1 MSTVSQDMMTDGLN
15 IKVVGASGTGA
26 SAASLTDQKI
36 KFIVINLA
44 GTTISTLT
52 DELDRNL
59 LTLLGF
65 TSSFQWQTGMIVRAP
80 QGLTIKAV
88 TVAGGNLLAYSE

>member
-1 MSTVSQDMMTDGLN
+1 MSTVTQDMMTDGLN
-15 IKVVGASGTGA
+15 IRVVGNTGTGA
-26 SAASLTDQKI
+26 SAASLTNQRI
-36 KFIVINLA
+36 KFIVINLP
-44 GTTISTLT
+44 GTTITTLT

-88 TVAGGNLLAYSE
+88 TVAAGNLLAYSE

>member
-1 MSTVSQDMMTDGLN
+1 MMTDGLN
-15 IKVVGASGTGA
+15 IRVVGNTGTGA
-26 SAASLTDQKI
+26 SAASLTSQRI
-36 KFIVINLA
+36 KFIVINLPS
-44 GTTISTLT
+44 TTISTLT

-88 TVAGGNLLAYSE
+88 TVAAGNLLAYSE